1 MENIEETKQKLD
13 SILGQLLDVKR
24 GLGQTM
30 IIENGEWNNLLI
42 EAVSREIEEL
52 KHLLNQGNCPKCG
65 DEVLNE
71 NGLCGRCI

>member
-1 MENIEETKQKLD
+1 MENIEVTKQKLD
-13 SILGQLLDVKR
+13 SILGQLLDIKTK
-24 GLGQTM
+24 G
-30 IIENGEWNNLLI
+30 GELVIKKGDWNDLLI

-71 NGLCGRCI
+71 NGLCGGCI